1 MESDDESS
9 DQQSSQNDIDSSETD
24 QTQIEDYL
32 EECEDVF
39 AQISENIMSCIQMI
53 EDIARRIDQS
63 VIRVEYNKDTYT
75 MSDLIVQFQKEYDM
89 GENGGSTWG
98 SFVFDKLQQC
108 SKIES
113 SN

>member
-1 MESDDESS
+1 MESDGESS
-9 DQQSSQNDIDSSETD
+9 TSLTDINSSEMD
-24 QTQIEDYL
+24 QTQVEEYL

-39 AQISENIMSCIQMI
+39 SQISENLMSCIQMI
-53 EDIARRIDQS
+53 ENIAQRIDQN
-63 VIRVEYNKDTYT
+63 VIRVEYNKDVYT
-75 MSDLIVQFQKEYDM
+75 MSDLILQFQKEYEDSN
-89 GENGGSTWG
+89 NGTSSWG